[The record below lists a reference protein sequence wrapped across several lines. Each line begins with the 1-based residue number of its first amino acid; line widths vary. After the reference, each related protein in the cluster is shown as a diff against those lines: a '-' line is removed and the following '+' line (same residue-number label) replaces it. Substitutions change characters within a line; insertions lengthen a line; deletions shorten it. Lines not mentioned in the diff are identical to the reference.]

1 MSDLGPGYVHVYTG
15 DGKGKTT
22 ASLGLAV
29 RAAGNGLRVLVL
41 QFLKGHEMTGE
52 RVAARS
58 LEPGLQIRPMGRDG
72 LLRPGDVIGEDA
84 ELATAALAQT
94 RDEISSGSWDLIV
107 LDEINSACAL
117 GLVPVEAVLELMD
130 TKPEGLELVM
140 TGRGAPAEVIE
151 KADLVTEMR
160 EVKHY
165 FQQGVNARRGIEK

>member
-1 MSDLGPGYVHVYTG
+1 MLGKGYTHVYTG

>member
-1 MSDLGPGYVHVYTG
+1 MSDIGRGYVHVYTG

-72 LLRPGDVIGEDA
+72 LLRPGDVIREDA
-84 ELATAALAQT
+84 ELAATAVSAVSGIASAQ
-94 RDEISSGSWDLIV
+94 RV
-107 LDEINSACAL
+107 
-117 GLVPVEAVLELMD
+117 
-130 TKPEGLELVM
+130 
-140 TGRGAPAEVIE
+140 
-151 KADLVTEMR
+151 
-160 EVKHY
+160 
-165 FQQGVNARRGIEK
+165 